1 MLCVRGRDT
10 DMNDFPLTDFPVS
23 LKIKTNSYGEQ
34 VTLLLCLPTGLVCFR
49 KGQGGGGGG
58 LFLP

>member
-1 MLCVRGRDT
+1 
-10 DMNDFPLTDFPVS
+10 MNDFPLTDFPVS